1 MGGILLFLFYI
12 TLGITAGAVLFAK
25 EKSFLV
31 KIWLGGVCG
40 MLLLM
45 WSHVPFSF
53 MMGFTVSSHIL
64 GMVLSLVT
72 VAALVL
78 GKACFDAGRDPAAA
92 SPERRSLTDFGDA
105 DEQQE
110 TLFTVADTGQANA
123 DFARA
128 GAQTEQTAGQTAEKT
143 ANQTAGQTTGRAA
156 GQTGGQT
163 AGADQTNAA
172 AAGPAFGSFFRNAFG
187 GASPKAPVSPRML
200 LARAAEP
207 FRKFLTKFTKD
218 DAALIIAVVPFL
230 VLVILM
236 LLSHT
241 LNYDDGSFYTGQCTY
256 GDMNMHL
263 GFVTSIANQNMF
275 PPAYSLMGGVEPLNY
290 PFLCDSVSSSLLLF
304 GTPLRWAYMVPM
316 FGAFLL
322 VFMGV
327 WCLAGV
333 ILKKTGRTAVAYV
346 LFLLDGGLGL
356 FYFLDGTKTEP
367 KNFTRIFTAFYETPT
382 NLVGENVRWTNV
394 IADMLLPQRATL
406 FGWCCLFAVIYVLY
420 RAVFEEKKSY
430 FLPAG
435 IMAGLLPMVHTHSY
449 FAVGLIAIAWI
460 AVSLIRDRMKTGTL
474 LSWLAF
480 GIPALLLSVPQLLQW
495 TFNAVGG
502 EHFLRFVFN
511 WSNSEAGDSWIW
523 FWVKNVGIAFLL
535 IPTAFLS
542 AEKHKRMAYTGAF
555 LIFLVAELIVFQ
567 PNLYDN
573 IKLFFVWY
581 LFVAIMTADL
591 FGKVMERLKDIRGI
605 RFAAAILIIV
615 MILPGSLT
623 IAREYVSGLRNK
635 EKNTGPAYQLYN
647 KANTQAAFWIGE
659 NTEPTAVFLCKN
671 NHNNAIAAL
680 TGRNIY
686 VGAGTFL
693 YFHGVNYRSR
703 EVFMRRMFTDAAF
716 FESAKESAG
725 IDYVYVG
732 DYERGE
738 FGSDLIT
745 DYLRA
750 NYEKVYDSQGIE
762 IFKVR

>member
-1 MGGILLFLFYI
+1 M

-25 EKSFLV
+25 EKSFLT

-53 MMGFTVSSHIL
+53 LTGFTKTSHIL

-72 VAALVL
+72 V
-78 GKACFDAGRDPAAA
+78 
-92 SPERRSLTDFGDA
+92 T
-105 DEQQE
+105 
-110 TLFTVADTGQANA
+110 
-123 DFARA
+123 
-128 GAQTEQTAGQTAEKT
+128 
-143 ANQTAGQTTGRAA
+143 
-156 GQTGGQT
+156 
-163 AGADQTNAA
+163 
-172 AAGPAFGSFFRNAFG
+172 
-187 GASPKAPVSPRML
+187 
-200 LARAAEP
+200 
-207 FRKFLTKFTKD
+207 
-218 DAALIIAVVPFL
+218 ALIIGKAFHEAGKPGAELPDPAPAGSLPDDEIQEDLFTAANQEFPSEEFSEGRADDPAGRSGARSHGSIRGFFRGKGITPKKLFEHAAAPFRTFYTGYTKKETALIAAVVPFL
-230 VLVILM
+230 ILVILM
-236 LLSHT
+236 LSSHT

-263 GFVTSIANQNMF
+263 GFITSIANQHMF

-304 GTPLRWAYMVPM
+304 GTSLRLSYMIPM
-316 FGAFLL
+316 IAAFAL

-327 WCLAGV
+327 WCLAEV

-356 FYFLDGTKTEP
+356 FYFLDDTRTDP
-367 KNFTRIFTAFYETPT
+367 TNFTRIFTAFYNTPT
-382 NLVGENVRWTNV
+382 NLVDENVRWTNV

-420 RAVFEEKKSY
+420 RAVFEDRKSY
-430 FLPAG
+430 FPVAG

-449 FAVGLIAIAWI
+449 FALGLIAVAWI
-460 AVSLIRDRMKTGTL
+460 AVSLIRDRMKTGTM
-474 LSWLAF
+474 LSWLSF
-480 GIPALLLSVPQLLQW
+480 GIPALLISVPQLLIW

-555 LIFLVAELIVFQ
+555 LIFIVAELIVFQ

-591 FGKVMERLKDIRGI
+591 FGKIMERVRDIKGTRI
-605 RFAAAILIIV
+605 AAAILILI
-615 MILPGSLT
+615 MTLPGALT
-623 IAREYVSGLRNK
+623 IAREFVSGIRDK
-635 EKNTGPAYQLYN
+635 EKNTGYAYQLYN
-647 KANTQAAFWIGE
+647 AANTAAAFWIEE
-659 NTEPTAVFLCKN
+659 NTEPSAVFLCKN

-693 YFHGVNYRSR
+693 YFHGVDYRSR
-703 EVFMRRMFTDAAF
+703 EALMRRMFTNAEV
-716 FESAKESAG
+716 FEANREAAG

-738 FGSDLIT
+738 FGGDLIT

-750 NYEKVYDSQGIE
+750 NYEKVYDSMGIE
-762 IFKVR
+762 IFRVGS